1 MKFGF
6 GIEGRTSFAMDILA
20 ENLNQISIERIN
32 AEISKTLSYLCDKL
46 LHNFDEEEYN
56 KHCAL
61 YLRMIKYLHIVNYK
75 IDEIDYTEKFRRIAE
90 YGDNF
95 LLNLAIT
102 FDNQRIEEILTWLR
116 YSNNDIAGAKEIYTL
131 GHYLVDNAND
141 WQWDYSVYPARKL
154 LTKIKY
160 SNYHDIIN
168 FAKSLCDDEN
178 DNRQRRI
185 FLSLNTLQ
193 SEVAQCINNCDV
205 YSLKYLAING
215 NDLIELGYNGKQIGK
230 ILNELLD
237 LVMRDRVKNI
247 RAELIQIIKDG
258 KLNAGI

>member
-32 AEISKTLSYLCDKL
+32 AEISKTLSYLCDKP

-75 IDEIDYTEKFRRIAE
+75 I
-90 YGDNF
+90 
-95 LLNLAIT
+95 
-102 FDNQRIEEILTWLR
+102 
-116 YSNNDIAGAKEIYTL
+116 
-131 GHYLVDNAND
+131 ND